1 MGSSSDSELSFA
13 CKVSPAVFVIVSRP
27 RLCALTPLLWL
38 KDINRAKKKTTLIC
52 GGNVKLNR
60 IILFNRS
67 SHYKATIL

>member
-13 CKVSPAVFVIVSRP
+13 CKVSPAVFLIVARP
-27 RLCALTPLLWL
+27 CALTPLLWL
-38 KDINRAKKKTTLIC
+38 KDINRVKKKTTLIC